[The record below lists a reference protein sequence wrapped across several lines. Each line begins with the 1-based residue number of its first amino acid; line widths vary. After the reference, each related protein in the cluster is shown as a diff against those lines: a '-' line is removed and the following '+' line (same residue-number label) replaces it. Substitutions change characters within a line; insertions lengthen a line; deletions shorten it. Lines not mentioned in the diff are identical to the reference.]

1 MSNNPRN
8 EWQTKK
14 WVTIWHWSRLAQK
27 NWSGIDSF
35 VQCTQTTSEHEFTM
49 TDYVWTSR
57 TMLRDP
63 ETREASF
70 DISYADG
77 SWSRV
82 PITALMDLNDLTF
95 THEAVSDAIN
105 DWIQVARNYPTKR
118 RNCICCSRRSV
129 KGSVLCTRCTPKYH
143 AIVYAQ

>member
-1 MSNNPRN
+1 MIIWLGRDQP
-8 EWQTKK
+8 KK
-14 WVTIWHWSRLAQK
+14 IEPGWDPSPNAPYTV
-27 NWSGIDSF
+27 
-35 VQCTQTTSEHEFTM
+35 EHEITM

-95 THEAVSDAIN
+95 SHEAVSDAIN
-105 DWIQVARNYPTKR
+105 DWIQVARDYPTKR

-129 KGSVLCTRCTPKYH
+129 KGSVLCTRCTPKYP
-143 AIVYAQ
+143 AIVYAE